1 VIAREKIKVAVLY
14 GGTSAERE
22 VSLNSGAA
30 VNDAVLRA
38 GYQAELIDTKDGLID
53 KLATAKPD
61 VAFNVVHGTGGEDGQ
76 LQALLEYLAI
86 PYSGSGVAA
95 SAIGMDKLKCK
106 MLWSAAG
113 LPTATHITLDATS
126 RWQDVAA
133 KLGAK
138 FVVKPTAEGSS
149 VGVSLVRSEEEFIK
163 AIAICDECKGEAIA
177 ERFMSGRE
185 FSVPVIDGVAYPA
198 IHLKPANEFYDYNA
212 KYVDGTTEYLI
223 PSGLSD
229 AQEAQMRAWA
239 EQASAI
245 IGARHWSRVDFMED
259 ANGQLNLLEIN
270 TVPGMTATS
279 LVPMSLASVGV
290 DFVSLIDRIVQLA
303 YAGVSAK

>member
-30 VNDAVLRA
+30 VYDAVQRA
-38 GYQAELIDTKDGLID
+38 GYQAELIDTKSDLIEQ
-53 KLATAKPD
+53 LMAFKPD

-76 LQALLEYLAI
+76 LQALLEHLEI
-86 PYSGSGVAA
+86 PYTGSGVAA

-106 MLWSAAG
+106 LLWAAAG
-113 LPTATHITLDATS
+113 LPTATHISLDAAS
-126 RWQDVAA
+126 SWQEVAS
-133 KLGAK
+133 KLGEK

-149 VGVSLVRSEEEFIK
+149 VGVSLVKSEAEFVQ
-163 AIAICDECKGEAIA
+163 AVALCDNCKGEAIA

-223 PSGLSD
+223 PAGLSD
-229 AQEAQMRAWA
+229 EQERQMRAWA
-239 EQASAI
+239 EQASAL
-245 IGARHWSRVDFMED
+245 IGVRHWSRVDFMED
-259 ANGQLNLLEIN
+259 EAGEMNLLEIN

-279 LVPMSLASVGV
+279 LVPMSLASVGI
-290 DFVSLIDRIVQLA
+290 DFIALIDRIVQMA
-303 YAGVSAK
+303 FTDSNSQ